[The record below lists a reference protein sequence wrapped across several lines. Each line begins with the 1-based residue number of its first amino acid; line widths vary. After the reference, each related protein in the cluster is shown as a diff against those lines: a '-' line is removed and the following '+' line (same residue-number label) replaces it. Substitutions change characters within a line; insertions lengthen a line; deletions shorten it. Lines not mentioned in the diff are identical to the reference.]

1 VTIGMGTGSKAG
13 TARTQVVAW
22 AAVIEE
28 IRPLLPAGV
37 TYEVLDFGLH
47 LTPQKQ
53 QHYREVARLMADRL
67 GLRYEELPG
76 STTLVKKMR
85 QR

>member
-13 TARTQVVAW
+13 TARTQVVAC
-22 AAVIEE
+22 ATVVEE

-53 QHYREVARLMADRL
+53 QHCREVARLMADWLDSAMRSFPA
-67 GLRYEELPG
+67 LRPWL
-76 STTLVKKMR
+76 KR
-85 QR
+85 